1 MKEETG
7 IHGGVAVRRPSN
19 FTGKKKT
26 RGINREEVCFQKLN
40 DAVATYNLCVL
51 HTRSIFIQINMKV
64 GDLRFDH
71 KNHK

>member
-7 IHGGVAVRRPSN
+7 IHGGVAIRRPTH
-19 FTGKKKT
+19 FIGKKQEV
-26 RGINREEVCFQKLN
+26 INREEACFQKLN
-40 DAVATYNLCVL
+40 DAVATYHLCVL
-51 HTRSIFIQINMKV
+51 RTRSIFIQINTKV